1 MKKIK
6 YLILVSLLYILCGC
20 SAEYNLN
27 ITENTK
33 FTEHIVINASSQE
46 DLLQLN
52 NFNWD
57 VPLDYQNSNEAYE
70 AADYNKNEIYNIVK
84 NQNNVVF
91 DGSFNRDTILNS
103 KAIHDSVDYFNFTKY
118 DGNYVIST
126 SDNFKIFNRYNLEYL
141 VINIKLPNE
150 VINSNADSV
159 NGNVY
164 TWNIS
169 KDNKKGIYLEYKPI
183 DNKEITGTKEED
195 NNLKY
200 ILIAI
205 GFLVFLLVGLI
216 FIKKNKYKQ

>member
-6 YLILVSLLYILCGC
+6 YFILVGLLFVLCGC

-33 FTEHIVINASSQE
+33 FNEHIVINASSQE

-57 VPLDYQNSNEAYE
+57 VPLDYQNTNEAYE
-70 AADYNKNEIYNIVK
+70 ASGYNKNEIYNVVK
-84 NQNNVVF
+84 NGNSVVF
-91 DGSFNRDTILNS
+91 DGSFNKSTILNS

-118 DGNYVIST
+118 NGNYVITT

-141 VINIKLPNE
+141 VINISLPNE

-164 TWNIS
+164 TWKFS
-169 KDNKKGIYLEYKPI
+169 KDNKKSIYLEYKPI
-183 DNKEITGTKEED
+183 DNKEIAGTED
-195 NNLKY
+195 EDSNLKY

-205 GFLVFLLVGLI
+205 GFLAILLIGLI